1 MTNFK
6 ELVFDSENRLD
17 ENGNFKFPDCVKKIR
32 IDVGLSNEAYHSCE
46 WLLNNEDIAVI
57 GVEANPKCQ
66 QNLLLGNTA
75 NSYIHTLCLE
85 GERICRFVGYISEV
99 YLKKNLLNLDLT
111 QPENQQMIPS
121 GCIEISGFNPFI
133 IGRALIVMGV
143 FRMFPVFEEIKEIKD
158 KYTLITAAADNVQ
171 EDQIE
176 IKSFYS
182 TPKDL
187 GTSSLIKEVLTQ
199 FPEKGEFEEVKVNCI
214 SLDTLLNHIPWDRF
228 EVIECIKIDAE
239 GKDLDILKG
248 CKKYLHK
255 VVFFK
260 VEAFEITDENIC
272 TYNKNN
278 EIIEFLEENNFKL
291 VAKEPGDY
299 QFINNLF
306 LDRSPGEFNW
316 EKK

>member
-1 MTNFK
+1 MINFK

-32 IDVGLSNEAYHSCE
+32 IDVGLSNEACHSCE
-46 WLLNNEDIAVI
+46 WLLDNEDVAVI
-57 GVEANPKCQ
+57 GVEANPECQ
-66 QNLLLGNTA
+66 RNLLSGNTS
-75 NSYIHTLCLE
+75 NSYTHTLCLE
-85 GERICRFVGYISEV
+85 KERICRFVGYISEV

-111 QPENQQMIPS
+111 QPENQRMMPW
-121 GCIEISGFNPFI
+121 CHIEISGFHYI
-133 IGRALIVMGV
+133 VGRAFITIGV
-143 FRMFPVFEEIKEIKD
+143 FRMFPVLEEIKEIKD
-158 KYTLITAAADNVQ
+158 KYTLIGAAADDIP
-171 EDQIE
+171 EDQVE
-176 IKSFYS
+176 TRSFYS
-182 TPKDL
+182 TQKDL

-228 EVIECIKIDAE
+228 EVIEYIKIDAE

-278 EIIEFLEENNFKL
+278 EIIELLEENNFKL
-291 VAKEPGDY
+291 IDKGPADY
-299 QFINNLF
+299 KFINKLF

-316 EKK
+316 E